1 VDHDVVER
9 VRCAIYDTF
18 ASHGHAP
25 SRQQIRDLAAMDE
38 AQVNE
43 AVAELAAQ
51 RHLMLDQSGNVVMAH
66 PFTTVNLGFSV
77 MGERNLW
84 WGGCAWDSFAIPNL
98 VKDEP
103 SVLVATTCPACRRPL
118 AWTVTR
124 SGPPEG
130 PEVAHFLVPMDKVW
144 NDVVYACIF
153 SPGAARPPP
162 RAHCGAPPPTGALSA
177 AELVRRFARPQT
189 MNQQVSKTGLPRARD
204 REPSQQCGARWRTVM
219 GEDSAAGSK
228 VRFSALIPKRMSH
241 ERCVAIL
248 RRLLLRRIFET
259 QRPRRSY
266 AVGVGLGRLECGI

>member
-1 VDHDVVER
+1 MNREVVER
-9 VRCAIYDTF
+9 VRRAIYDTF
-18 ASHGHAP
+18 ASQGHPP
-25 SRQQIRDLAAMDE
+25 SRQQVRDLAAVDE

-51 RHLMLDQSGNVVMAH
+51 RHLALNQSGNVVMAH

-124 SGPPEG
+124 AGPPEG

-144 NDVVYACIF
+144 NDVVYGCSTSASFVQRTACRTGSPAPATHTATSWISPRCGAWRPAGTADASTAPISARTLRAPPITSVASACRGPSGGSTTDVVF
-153 SPGAARPPP
+153 SRSAARSPP
-162 RAHCGAPPPTGALSA
+162 RAHLRTTSPDGSPLRHRVSA
-177 AELVRRFARPQT
+177 QTCSRRR
-189 MNQQVSKTGLPRARD
+189 
-204 REPSQQCGARWRTVM
+204 
-219 GEDSAAGSK
+219 
-228 VRFSALIPKRMSH
+228 
-241 ERCVAIL
+241 
-248 RRLLLRRIFET
+248 
-259 QRPRRSY
+259 
-266 AVGVGLGRLECGI
+266 